1 VKNREPDCLIDTASE
16 QTDKRIQRGETEP
29 CFFSPDATPTDFYRQ
44 LFENAVEAM
53 LVCSMDGV
61 ISHVNRQAASLLGY
75 SPDEIIT
82 HPYTKLFP
90 SLTEPV
96 ALQRLQHSVLTATAT
111 SWETDVIRKDGVC
124 IPVEVCIGVLP
135 GKVGQFQHVHVVLRD
150 ISQKKNVER
159 QRADFLEMLAH
170 DIRSPLSVVL
180 GYADLLLSEAK
191 SRASSHEE
199 TDMLLSLRSGAFS
212 LSTLVMNYLDL
223 AKIESRPVVVAKG
236 PVALHELLSRVR
248 KQYEQEAQRRQVSL
262 EFSLPDELPMVRG
275 DTMALERVVTNLLHN
290 ALKFTP
296 KKGKV
301 TIGAFVRH
309 NDEVVLSVTDTGAGM
324 TAEEIAVV
332 FEKYRTAKRDHK
344 REGSGLG
351 LFIVKA
357 LVEAHGGRVEV
368 DSTLGVG
375 TCMSVVLPTGTNGEG
390 RKPENP

>member
-1 VKNREPDCLIDTASE
+1 VKKREPDRLIDTASE
-16 QTDKRIQRGETEP
+16 QTDKRIQRGEAEP
-29 CFFSPDATPTDFYRQ
+29 CFFSPDATPTDFYSQ
-44 LFENAVEAM
+44 LFEHAVEAM
-53 LVCSMDGV
+53 LVCNTDGV
-61 ISHVNRQAASLLGY
+61 ISHINRRAVSLLGY
-75 SPDEIIT
+75 FPDEIVT

-90 SLTEPV
+90 TLTEPL
-96 ALQRLQHSVLTATAT
+96 ALQRLQHSVLAATAT
-111 SWETDVIRKDGVC
+111 SWETDVVRRDGTRL
-124 IPVEVCIGVLP
+124 PVEVRIGVLP
-135 GKVGQFQHVHVVLRD
+135 GKVGKFQHVHVVLRD

-191 SRASSHEE
+191 SRASSYEE
-199 TDMLLSLRSGAFS
+199 TDMLLSLCSGAFS
-212 LSTLVMNYLDL
+212 LATLVMNYLDL

-236 PVALHELLSRVR
+236 PVALRELLSRVK
-248 KQYEQEAQRRQVSL
+248 KQYEREAQRLQVSL
-262 EFSLPDELPMVRG
+262 EFFLPDELPLVRG

-290 ALKFTP
+290 ALKFTLE
-296 KKGKV
+296 KGKV

-309 NDEVVLSVTDTGAGM
+309 NDEVVLSVTDTGVGM

-332 FEKYRTAKRDHK
+332 FEKYRTAKRDRK

-368 DSTLGVG
+368 DSTPGVG
-375 TCMSVVLPTGTNGEG
+375 TCMSVVLPTVTNGEG
-390 RKPENP
+390 GKPENP

>member
-1 VKNREPDCLIDTASE
+1 VKKREPDCLIDTASE
-16 QTDKRIQRGETEP
+16 QTDKCIQRSETEP
-29 CFFSPDATPTDFYRQ
+29 CFLSPDATSTDFYRQ

-53 LVCSMDGV
+53 LVCNTDGV
-61 ISHVNRQAASLLGY
+61 ISHINRRAVSLLRY
-75 SPDEIIT
+75 FPDEIVT

-90 SLTEPV
+90 TLTKPW

-111 SWETDVIRKDGVC
+111 SWETDVVRKDGTR
-124 IPVEVCIGVLP
+124 IPVEVRIGVLP
-135 GKVGQFQHVHVVLRD
+135 GKVGNFQHVHVVLRD
-150 ISQKKNVER
+150 ITQKKNVER

-191 SRASSHEE
+191 SRASSYEE

-223 AKIESRPVVVAKG
+223 AKIESRPVVVAKS
-236 PVALHELLSRVR
+236 PVALRELLSRVR
-248 KQYEQEAQRRQVSL
+248 KQYEREAKRLQVSL
-262 EFSLPDELPMVRG
+262 EFSLPDQLPLVRG

-296 KKGKV
+296 EKGKV

-324 TAEEIAVV
+324 TAEEIAIV
-332 FEKYRTAKRDHK
+332 FEKYRTAKRDRK

-368 DSTLGVG
+368 DSTPGVG
-375 TCMSVVLPTGTNGEG
+375 TCMSVVLPTVTNGERG
-390 RKPENP
+390 KPENP

>member
-1 VKNREPDCLIDTASE
+1 MKKREPDRLIDTASE
-16 QTDKRIQRGETEP
+16 QTDKRIQRGEAEP

-44 LFENAVEAM
+44 LFEHAVEAM
-53 LVCSMDGV
+53 LVCNTDGV
-61 ISHVNRQAASLLGY
+61 ISHINRRAVSLLGY
-75 SPDEIIT
+75 FPDEIVT

-90 SLTEPV
+90 TLTEPL
-96 ALQRLQHSVLTATAT
+96 ALQRLQHSVLAATAT
-111 SWETDVIRKDGVC
+111 SWETDVVRRDGTRL
-124 IPVEVCIGVLP
+124 PVEVRIGVLP
-135 GKVGQFQHVHVVLRD
+135 GKVGKFQHVHVVLRD

-191 SRASSHEE
+191 SRASSYEE
-199 TDMLLSLRSGAFS
+199 TDMLLSLCSGAFS
-212 LSTLVMNYLDL
+212 LATLVMNYLDL

-236 PVALHELLSRVR
+236 PVALRELLSRVK
-248 KQYEQEAQRRQVSL
+248 KQYEREAQRLQVSL
-262 EFSLPDELPMVRG
+262 EFSLPDELPLVRG

-296 KKGKV
+296 EKGKV

-368 DSTLGVG
+368 DSTPGVG
-375 TCMSVVLPTGTNGEG
+375 TCMSVVLPTVTNGEG
-390 RKPENP
+390 GKPENP

>member
-1 VKNREPDCLIDTASE
+1 VKKREPDCLIDTASE

-29 CFFSPDATPTDFYRQ
+29 CFLSPDAMPTDFYRQ

-53 LVCSMDGV
+53 LVCNTDGV
-61 ISHVNRQAASLLGY
+61 ISHINRRAVSLLGY
-75 SPDEIIT
+75 FPDEIVT

-90 SLTEPV
+90 TLTEPL
-96 ALQRLQHSVLTATAT
+96 ALQRLQHSVLAATAT
-111 SWETDVIRKDGVC
+111 SWETDVVRRDGTRL
-124 IPVEVCIGVLP
+124 PVEVRIGVLP
-135 GKVGQFQHVHVVLRD
+135 GKVGKFQHVHVVLRD

-191 SRASSHEE
+191 SRASSYEE
-199 TDMLLSLRSGAFS
+199 TDMLLSLCSGAFS
-212 LSTLVMNYLDL
+212 LATLVMNYLDL

-236 PVALHELLSRVR
+236 PVALRELLSRVK
-248 KQYEQEAQRRQVSL
+248 KQYEREAQRLQVSL
-262 EFSLPDELPMVRG
+262 EFSLPDELPLVRG

-290 ALKFTP
+290 ALKFTLE
-296 KKGKV
+296 KGKV

-309 NDEVVLSVTDTGAGM
+309 NDEVVLSVTDTGVGM

-332 FEKYRTAKRDHK
+332 FEKYRTAKRDRK

-368 DSTLGVG
+368 DSTPGVG
-375 TCMSVVLPTGTNGEG
+375 TCMSVVLPTVMNGEG
-390 RKPENP
+390 GKPENP